1 MCDTLAF
8 VGKDFVLFGKNSDRE
23 VNEPQILL
31 WQDRKIY
38 KNSENLKCT
47 YITIPQAKETY
58 AILISKPVWMWGA
71 EMGTNEFGVTI
82 GNEAVFTKDK
92 PNNIGLTGMDLVR
105 LALERT
111 SSAKQACDL
120 IIQLIQTYGQGGNC
134 GYNKKIYYNNSFI
147 IVDPYEGYVLETSG
161 KKCTIEKIEGA
172 RAISNGLTIEPFATQ
187 NSDKIRSF
195 FTRCLIRRKIIERSI
210 PENLTVSNIFKILRS
225 HYPNS
230 STPKY
235 NLLYGGMNSPCMHA
249 GGLLLNYQTTASWV
263 SLLSRNNSHYH
274 WVTAT
279 SAPCTSIFK
288 PVLVNKPLSNRY
300 CKNGELMPDFWW
312 RHERFQREITKD
324 YSMIEKIVLPDIQ
337 RIECEWL
344 KSPPHSEVA
353 FQIHDELIRK
363 WSQELAEVKLIDRRP
378 LWTKF
383 FWRRQKL
390 NMS

>member
-8 VGKDFVLFGKNSDRE
+8 VSKDFVLFGKNSDRE

-71 EMGTNEFGVTI
+71 EMETNEFGVTI

-195 FTRCLIRRKIIERSI
+195 FTRCLIRRKIIEKSI
-210 PENLTVSNIFKILRS
+210 LENLTVSNIFKILRS

-300 CKNGELMPDFWW
+300 CKNGELMSDFWW

>member
-8 VGKDFVLFGKNSDRE
+8 VSKDFVLFGKNSDRE

-195 FTRCLIRRKIIERSI
+195 FTRCFIRRKIIERSI

-300 CKNGELMPDFWW
+300 CKNGELMSDFWW

-383 FWRRQKL
+383 FWRRQKS

>member
-8 VGKDFVLFGKNSDRE
+8 VSKDFVLFGKNSDRE